1 MKKTLNIILCLILA
15 SGLSLFVR
23 PSTKI
28 IKSYSI
34 SQNFGTET
42 RELSRS
48 TVVRHNS
55 KNQLIDSTLYIHNI
69 PLSKKYG
76 YIDFKDRQS
85 LQKIEGLERLM
96 HFKYEYNLGD
106 QLVSKQLY
114 GSSDDSLRWK
124 EFYKYY
130 SNGNLWKIVRFDPS
144 KVNMSNKLSG
154 LSSDNKNMPWGESF
168 EYNDDGRI
176 EVELNFLHPLTAFAA
191 NACLLRMPKW

>member
-15 SGLSLFVR
+15 SGPSLFAR
-23 PSTKI
+23 PITKI

-42 RELSRS
+42 RELSQS
-48 TVVRHNS
+48 TVVRYNS

-69 PLSKKYG
+69 PLSKKYS

-85 LQKIEGLERLM
+85 LHKIEGLERLM

-124 EFYKYY
+124 EFYK
-130 SNGNLWKIVRFDPS
+130 
-144 KVNMSNKLSG
+144 
-154 LSSDNKNMPWGESF
+154 
-168 EYNDDGRI
+168 
-176 EVELNFLHPLTAFAA
+176 
-191 NACLLRMPKW
+191 